1 MERSRH
7 RGPQRRAVPAQ
18 RLGAALAAGA
28 LAPGPL
34 ATWSAVVPAQPDP
47 AGTATIVLLA
57 VIAGAVFGGALV
69 YLAVRARRP
78 EAAGPLALGRTP
90 ATIADRPPF
99 LGQDIDPI
107 VAAVD
112 RSPGTAGSS
121 TRVDAT
127 ERPVWVRRLDSR
139 MPSPRSSGDA
149 FVDETTGRG
158 DGGAQT
164 IGRRAS

>member
-1 MERSRH
+1 M
-7 RGPQRRAVPAQ
+7 
-18 RLGAALAAGA
+18 
-28 LAPGPL
+28 
-34 ATWSAVVPAQPDP
+34 
-47 AGTATIVLLA
+47 ATIAILALL
-57 VIAGAVFGGALV
+57 AGAVIGGAVV
-69 YLAVRARRP
+69 YLAVRGRQPA
-78 EAAGPLALGRTP
+78 AAGPPLLTRA
-90 ATIADRPPF
+90 AASVADRPPF

-112 RSPGTAGSS
+112 RSPGTSGSS

-164 IGRRAS
+164 IGRRVS